1 MGGDKMV
8 VKKKVFFQNSP
19 RTREKKG
26 SKQVKEA
33 LVVKNIALKTEACLK
48 KHKWHEK
55 KHPL

>member
-1 MGGDKMV
+1 MV

-33 LVVKNIALKTEACLK
+33 LLVKKFALKTEACLK